1 MDQDD
6 GVLVD
11 LAWVLK
17 EEMIDTIQDLSDKH
31 CEAAIVRRRCKFVVL
46 WVFVAPHA
54 LVIMISGKVIFLML
68 RVFGRIG

>member
-31 CEAAIVRRRCKFVVL
+31 CEAAIVRRKCKFVV
-46 WVFVAPHA
+46 
-54 LVIMISGKVIFLML
+54 
-68 RVFGRIG
+68 